1 MSNQNKLNSR
11 RKFLLA
17 TSLGGAGAAAA
28 LVTGKKIA
36 SGGEAAAAV
45 VVGKKVG
52 DEAAPGAQA
61 SGERRG
67 YHVSEHILKYYKT
80 TQV

>member
-1 MSNQNKLNSR
+1 MNNQTKPNSR

-28 LVTGKKIA
+28 VVAGRKVA
-36 SGGEAAAAV
+36 AGGAPAAV
-45 VVGKKVG
+45 
-52 DEAAPGAQA
+52 DQP
-61 SGERRG
+61 RG
-67 YHVSEHILKYYKT
+67 YHVSEHVLKYYKT